1 MEKRNN
7 EKMGVIS
14 WLINFRTL
22 REEYFEMLSDSE
34 KSKMDV
40 ENAIKESKKV
50 RDVLEAEIENLNIEL
65 KRIKNQLSSKSQRV
79 YDLENAI
86 QERNKEIQELHYEL
100 SRKNLQLDK
109 KIKAFNKVRG
119 SVGGYQKQINKLCKE
134 LDLSKNKIIFLEKRV
149 PKKSLEELKA
159 YEFGRR
165 EVLRRNKEVRNEKF

>member
-1 MEKRNN
+1 MKKRNN

-14 WLINFRTL
+14 WLINFKSL
-22 REEYFEMLSDSE
+22 REEYFEMLSDSQ

-65 KRIKNQLSSKSQRV
+65 ERIKNQLSSKSQRV

-100 SRKNLQLDK
+100 SK
-109 KIKAFNKVRG
+109 KKFT
-119 SVGGYQKQINKLCKE
+119 VG
-134 LDLSKNKIIFLEKRV
+134 
-149 PKKSLEELKA
+149 
-159 YEFGRR
+159 
-165 EVLRRNKEVRNEKF
+165 

>member
-14 WLINFRTL
+14 WLINFRSL

-65 KRIKNQLSSKSQRV
+65 KRVKNQLSSKSQRV

-86 QERNKEIQELHYEL
+86 ADRNKEIQELHYEL

-134 LDLSKNKIIFLEKRV
+134 LNLSKNKIDFLETRV
-149 PKKSLEELKA
+149 PKKSFEDLKA

-165 EVLRRNKEVRNEKF
+165 EVLRRNKENRNERI

>member
-7 EKMGVIS
+7 KNLGVIS
-14 WLINFRTL
+14 WLINFKSL

-40 ENAIKESKKV
+40 EHAKKESKKV

-119 SVGGYQKQINKLCKE
+119 AVGGYQKQINKLCKE
-134 LDLSKNKIIFLEKRV
+134 LELSKNKINFLETRV
-149 PKKSLEELKA
+149 PKKSFEDLKA

-165 EVLRRNKEVRNEKF
+165 EVLRRNKEVRNEKV

>member
-14 WLINFRTL
+14 WLINFRSL
-22 REEYFEMLSDSE
+22 REEYYEMLSDSQ

-79 YDLENAI
+79 YDLEIAI

-100 SRKNLQLDK
+100 SKKNLQLDK

-134 LDLSKNKIIFLEKRV
+134 LNLSKNKIDFLETRV
-149 PKKSLEELKA
+149 PKKSFEDLKA

-165 EVLRRNKEVRNEKF
+165 EVLRRNKENRNERI

>member
-14 WLINFRTL
+14 WLLNFRSL

-40 ENAIKESKKV
+40 EHAKKESKKV

-86 QERNKEIQELHYEL
+86 ADRNKEIQELHYEL

-134 LDLSKNKIIFLEKRV
+134 LNLSKNKIDFLETRV
-149 PKKSLEELKA
+149 PKKSFEELKA

-165 EVLRRNKEVRNEKF
+165 EVLRRNKENRNEKV

>member
-14 WLINFRTL
+14 WLFNFKSL

-79 YDLENAI
+79 YDLEIAI

-100 SRKNLQLDK
+100 SKKNLQLDK

-134 LDLSKNKIIFLEKRV
+134 LNLSKNKIDFLETRV
-149 PKKSLEELKA
+149 PKKSFEDLKA

-165 EVLRRNKEVRNEKF
+165 EVLRRNKENRNERI

>member
-14 WLINFRTL
+14 WLINFKSL

>member
-1 MEKRNN
+1 MKKRNN

-14 WLINFRTL
+14 WLFNFKSL

-40 ENAIKESKKV
+40 ENAIKETKKV

-65 KRIKNQLSSKSQRV
+65 KRTKNQLSSKSQRV
-79 YDLENAI
+79 YDLENAV

-119 SVGGYQKQINKLCKE
+119 AVGGYQKQINKLCKE
-134 LDLSKNKIIFLEKRV
+134 LDLFKNKIDFLEKRV
-149 PKKSLEELKA
+149 PKKSFEDLKA

-165 EVLRRNKEVRNEKF
+165 EVLRRNKEVRNEKV

>member
-7 EKMGVIS
+7 KNLGVIS

-40 ENAIKESKKV
+40 EHAKKESKKV

-65 KRIKNQLSSKSQRV
+65 ERIKNQLSSKSQRL
-79 YDLENAI
+79 YDLEIAI
-86 QERNKEIQELHYEL
+86 QERNKEIQELHHEL
-100 SRKNLQLDK
+100 SKKNLQLDK

-119 SVGGYQKQINKLCKE
+119 AVGGYQKQINKLCKE

-149 PKKSLEELKA
+149 PKKSFEELKA

-165 EVLRRNKEVRNEKF
+165 EVLRRNKENRNEKV

>member
-65 KRIKNQLSSKSQRV
+65 ERIKNQLSSKSQRL

-86 QERNKEIQELHYEL
+86 ADRNKEIQELHYEL
-100 SRKNLQLDK
+100 SKKNLQLDK

-119 SVGGYQKQINKLCKE
+119 AVGGYQKQINKLCKE

-149 PKKSLEELKA
+149 PKKSFEELKA

-165 EVLRRNKEVRNEKF
+165 EVLRRNKENRNEKV

>member
-7 EKMGVIS
+7 KNLGVIS
-14 WLINFRTL
+14 WLINFKSL

-40 ENAIKESKKV
+40 EHAKKESKKV

-79 YDLENAI
+79 YDLEIAI
-86 QERNKEIQELHYEL
+86 QERNKEIQELHHEL
-100 SRKNLQLDK
+100 SKKNLQLDK

-119 SVGGYQKQINKLCKE
+119 AVGGYQKQINKLCKE
-134 LDLSKNKIIFLEKRV
+134 LNLSKNKIDFLETRV
-149 PKKSLEELKA
+149 PKKSFEDLKA

-165 EVLRRNKEVRNEKF
+165 EVLRRNKENRNEKL

>member
-7 EKMGVIS
+7 KNLGVIS
-14 WLINFRTL
+14 WLINFKSL

-40 ENAIKESKKV
+40 ENAKKESKKV

-149 PKKSLEELKA
+149 PKKSFEELKA

-165 EVLRRNKEVRNEKF
+165 EVLRRNKEVRNEKV

>member
-14 WLINFRTL
+14 WLINFKSL

-65 KRIKNQLSSKSQRV
+65 KRVKNQLSSKSQRV

-86 QERNKEIQELHYEL
+86 ADRNKEIQELHYEL

-119 SVGGYQKQINKLCKE
+119 AVGGYQKQINKLCKE

-149 PKKSLEELKA
+149 PKKSFEELKA
-159 YEFGRR
+159 YEFVRR
-165 EVLRRNKEVRNEKF
+165 EVLRRNKEVRNEKV

>member
-7 EKMGVIS
+7 KNLGVIS

-50 RDVLEAEIENLNIEL
+50 RDVLEAEIENLKIEL
-65 KRIKNQLSSKSQRV
+65 KRTKNQLSSKSQRV

-86 QERNKEIQELHYEL
+86 QERNKEIQELHHEL
-100 SRKNLQLDK
+100 SK
-109 KIKAFNKVRG
+109 KIYN
-119 SVGGYQKQINKLCKE
+119 
-134 LDLSKNKIIFLEKRV
+134 
-149 PKKSLEELKA
+149 
-159 YEFGRR
+159 
-165 EVLRRNKEVRNEKF
+165 

>member
-14 WLINFRTL
+14 WLFNFKSL

-65 KRIKNQLSSKSQRV
+65 KRVKNQLSSKSQRV

-86 QERNKEIQELHYEL
+86 ANRNKEIQELHYEL

-119 SVGGYQKQINKLCKE
+119 SIGGYQKQINKLCKE

-149 PKKSLEELKA
+149 PKKSFEDLKA

-165 EVLRRNKEVRNEKF
+165 EVLRRNKENRNEKV

>member
-7 EKMGVIS
+7 KNLGVIS
-14 WLINFRTL
+14 WLLNFRSL

-40 ENAIKESKKV
+40 EHAKKESKKV

>member
-14 WLINFRTL
+14 WLINFKSL
-22 REEYFEMLSDSE
+22 REEYYEMLSDSE

-40 ENAIKESKKV
+40 ENAIKECKKA

-65 KRIKNQLSSKSQRV
+65 KRIKNQLSSKSQRL
-79 YDLENAI
+79 YDLEIAI
-86 QERNKEIQELHYEL
+86 QERNKEIQELHHEL
-100 SRKNLQLDK
+100 SKKNLQLDK

-119 SVGGYQKQINKLCKE
+119 AVGGYQKQINKLCKE

-149 PKKSLEELKA
+149 PKKSFEELKA

-165 EVLRRNKEVRNEKF
+165 EVLRRNKEVRNEKV

>member
-7 EKMGVIS
+7 KNLGVIS
-14 WLINFRTL
+14 WLFNFKSL
-22 REEYFEMLSDSE
+22 REEYLEMLSDSE

-40 ENAIKESKKV
+40 EHAIKESKKV

-65 KRIKNQLSSKSQRV
+65 ERIKNQLSSKSQRV
-79 YDLENAI
+79 YNLENAI
-86 QERNKEIQELHYEL
+86 QERNKEIQELHHEL

-119 SVGGYQKQINKLCKE
+119 AVGGYQKQINKLCKE

-149 PKKSLEELKA
+149 PKKSFEELKA

-165 EVLRRNKEVRNEKF
+165 EVLRRNKENRNEKV